1 VCSRSAPPQASVTN
15 DSTGWLCC
23 HFSVDVVLDGA
34 DDLAGND
41 IFSCVLFSSHLIT
54 KLAVIAE
61 ACCDDIILCVPEE
74 NFLSNATHLA
84 SLKGACDISD

>member
-1 VCSRSAPPQASVTN
+1 MCSRSAPPQAIVTN
-15 DSTGWLCC
+15 DSTGSLCC

-41 IFSCVLFSSHLIT
+41 V
-54 KLAVIAE
+54 LAVYCFLA
-61 ACCDDIILCVPEE
+61 ILLPSWQWFQRHVVMISFCV
-74 NFLSNATHLA
+74 FLRRISCRNASRLA

>member
-1 VCSRSAPPQASVTN
+1 MCSRSAPPQAIVTN

-41 IFSCVLFSSHLIT
+41 V
-54 KLAVIAE
+54 LAVYCFFLA
-61 ACCDDIILCVPEE
+61 ILLP
-74 NFLSNATHLA
+74 SWQ
-84 SLKGACDISD
+84 